1 MEKAS
6 DKNGSID
13 ITSIGG
19 AAFDVFICAPHTISN
34 DNIQFPLG
42 GKVKA
47 KCVSESCGG
56 GATNTSVGFSRLG
69 MNAQFCGVMADDEW
83 GKRIQKNLEDEG
95 VSIDAALIV
104 EDEVSSFSVILVD
117 EESGRRSIIYS
128 PNVNAHICDPI
139 FPKDSLKKSKWIFLN
154 PLTDVSCVILDDVVD
169 LISPSTPAGRSGQT
183 NFCKFV
189 WNPGGSQIRD
199 GFDAKII
206 KDLLKHTNILFL
218 NSEEA
223 LKFTRASSIEDAL
236 KTGVSAGAKIMC
248 VTDGANGA
256 YISDGE
262 KTFNA
267 EAIKDIKIVDTTG
280 AGDAFAVGV
289 TWAIYE
295 DMSLSDALCAGM
307 ISSASVIQH
316 IGTQAGLLTDT
327 EIRNR
332 LKDSSVSVSQL

>member
-1 MEKAS
+1 MEKES
-6 DKNGSID
+6 DTNGSVD

-19 AAFDVFICAPHTISN
+19 ATFDVFICAPHTIS
-34 DNIQFPLG
+34 DGNIQFPLG
-42 GKVKA
+42 GKIKA

-56 GATNTSVGFSRLG
+56 GATNTAVGFSRLG

-83 GKRIQKNLEDEG
+83 GKQIQKSLQEEG
-95 VSIDAALIV
+95 VSTDAALIV

-117 EESGRRSIIYS
+117 EESGKRSIIYS

-139 FPKDSLKKSKWIFLN
+139 FPKDTLKESKWIFLN
-154 PLTDVSCVILDDVVD
+154 HLTDVSCVILDDIAEIICPKD
-169 LISPSTPAGRSGQT
+169 C
-183 NFCKFV
+183 NFA

-206 KDLLKHTNILFL
+206 KDILKYTNILFL
-218 NSEEA
+218 NSDEA
-223 LKFTRASSIEDAL
+223 FKFTRTDSINDAL
-236 KTGVSAGAKIMC
+236 KVGINSGVKIMC
-248 VTDGANGA
+248 ITDGANGA
-256 YISDGE
+256 YISDGS
-262 KTFNA
+262 KTIKA
-267 EAIKDIKIVDTTG
+267 ETDSSTKVVDTTG

-289 TWAIYE
+289 TWAIFNG
-295 DMSLSDALCAGM
+295 MSLSDALQAGM

-332 LKDSSVSVSQL
+332 LKDSSVV

>member
-1 MEKAS
+1 MEKDS

-13 ITSIGG
+13 ITSVGG

-34 DNIQFPLG
+34 NNIQFPLG

-47 KCVSESCGG
+47 KSVSESCGG

-83 GKRIQKNLEDEG
+83 GKKIQKTLEDEG
-95 VSIDAALIV
+95 VSTGAALIV

-139 FPKDSLKKSKWIFLN
+139 FPKDTLRKSKWIFLN
-154 PLTDVSCVILDDVVD
+154 HLTDVSCVILDDIAEIICPKD
-169 LISPSTPAGRSGQT
+169 CNLA
-183 NFCKFV
+183 

-199 GFDAKII
+199 GFDAKVI
-206 KDLLKHTNILFL
+206 KDILKHTNILFL

-223 LKFTRASSIEDAL
+223 LKFTRTDSIEDAL
-236 KTGVSAGAKIMC
+236 KVGISAGAKIMC
-248 VTDGANGA
+248 ITDGANGA

-262 KTFNA
+262 KTFKA
-267 EAIKDIKIVDTTG
+267 STDKDVKVVDTTG
-280 AGDAFAVGV
+280 AGDAFATGV
-289 TWAIYE
+289 TWAVFAGK
-295 DMSLSDALCAGM
+295 DLSEAIRAGM
-307 ISSASVIQH
+307 ISSASVIQF
-316 IGTQAGLLTDT
+316 IGTQEGLLTDI
-327 EIRNR
+327 EIRRR
-332 LKDSSVSVSQL
+332 LKESNVSVSEL